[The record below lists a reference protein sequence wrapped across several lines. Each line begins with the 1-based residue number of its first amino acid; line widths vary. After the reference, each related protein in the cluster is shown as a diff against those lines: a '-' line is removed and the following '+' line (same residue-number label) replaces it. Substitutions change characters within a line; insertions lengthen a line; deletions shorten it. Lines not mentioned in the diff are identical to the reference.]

1 MQGWKLIIFV
11 NAYKT
16 RLKNRETL
24 EEIDASYPKLT
35 EEEIAEIHQ
44 SLEEQ
49 GII

>member
-1 MQGWKLIIFV
+1 MQSWKLIIFV

-35 EEEIAEIHQ
+35 EEEIAEIHKN
-44 SLEEQ
+44 LKEE
-49 GII
+49 